1 MSKFIEIY
9 DPKKR
14 NEIIK
19 NYLQNRKEHKDKN
32 LQERSDLENVEEH
45 RVEIFKPILESNKK
59 LQEEIIDEKNKIV
72 ATLNSFK
79 DSRKLNPQTPSPM
92 KQLPISNKTT
102 DNSPNS
108 IKVSNL
114 IASYLQDLRDKSNAG
129 YSIRFNNETK
139 GYTIG
144 NKEVEFD
151 DNIIQINGVVYTAS
165 EGLMELLT
173 KKSPNLNKIQKEDTQ
188 NYREILLCSN
198 ALYHGFDD
206 TTKRYN
212 ADASDK
218 WKFIKANF
226 ITKTPSN
233 TPRTSQPTQQTS
245 QGSSTLSQGSSISFI
260 PSNTNSLIDSLR
272 LSVGSYQAGNKS
284 EFNKI
289 HAILDELVRQK
300 KIKKK
305 DLGVIY
311 LNIGL

>member
-19 NYLQNRKEHKDKN
+19 NYLQNRKVHKVKN

-79 DSRKLNPQTPSPM
+79 DSRKLNPQNPSPM

-173 KKSPNLNKIQKEDTQ
+173 KKSPNLNKIKKDDTQ

-198 ALYHGFDD
+198 ALYQGFDD

-218 WKFIKANF
+218 WKFIKVNF

-233 TPRTSQPTQQTS
+233 HSQQSHKSMVNSQQT
-245 QGSSTLSQGSSISFI
+245 SQGSSISFI